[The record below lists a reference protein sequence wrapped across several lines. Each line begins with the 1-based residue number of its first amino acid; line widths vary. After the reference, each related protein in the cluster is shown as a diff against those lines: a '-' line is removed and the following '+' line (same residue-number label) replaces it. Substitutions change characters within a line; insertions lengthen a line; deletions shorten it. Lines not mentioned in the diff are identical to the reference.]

1 MKRTGA
7 LFLPRLSPSST
18 KSSKMA
24 LACIRTA
31 KTNFLALPFLV
42 STARVELTRKISKMA
57 RSCKAG
63 RNKRREVKVG
73 LKFSI
78 QIRISH
84 VFWPKFVFPFYGM
97 YFSLRN
103 LALNDFQNFFLR
115 STVVSPL
122 PNPKSW
128 GFQGDTRS
136 QILISWLGRNDR
148 WHHFARQMTSFVPQ
162 MLVDSDWRT

>member
-31 KTNFLALPFLV
+31 KTNFLALPFIV
-42 STARVELTRKISKMA
+42 STARVELTRNISKMA

-73 LKFSI
+73 QKFSVKI
-78 QIRISH
+78 CTSH
-84 VFWPKFVFPFYGM
+84 VLFWPKFVFLFVEYMFNWEISLLMIFKTFFTEYGCKPFTKPEI
-97 YFSLRN
+97 LRTTGRR
-103 LALNDFQNFFLR
+103 Q
-115 STVVSPL
+115 VSNIDNYYTL
-122 PNPKSW
+122 
-128 GFQGDTRS
+128 
-136 QILISWLGRNDR
+136 
-148 WHHFARQMTSFVPQ
+148 
-162 MLVDSDWRT
+162 